1 MIPEKYKQYIPYL
14 LLICVIGISLSLY
27 FNRTNELLKEVQ
39 AKTISA
45 ANSNILAKEAVKQS
59 EISKKEADKSNKSR
73 DSIKLILEKE
83 RKGFTIIKKQYYE
96 KIKIINAY
104 SVSDMQSFFDNRYGT
119 EKSGYSG
126 FDTIKKSN

>member
-1 MIPEKYKQYIPYL
+1 MILEKYKQYIPYL
-14 LLICVIGISLSLY
+14 LLLCVIGISLSLY

-39 AKTISA
+39 EKTISA
-45 ANSNILAKEAVKQS
+45 TNSDILAKEAVKQS
-59 EISKKEADKSNKSR
+59 EISKKEADKSNNSR

-83 RKGFTIIKKQYYE
+83 RKGFSIIKKQYDE

-126 FDTIKKSN
+126 FDTIQKSN